1 MKTMSQSSLPLFVSA
16 FLLLFV
22 SSCVSVGGVFQS
34 GFWIGIVLAAVA
46 VGLVLWL
53 VSKMRGGGGG
63 SSSTT
68 NTDITPR

>member
-1 MKTMSQSSLPLFVSA
+1 MKTMFRGGLPVVVSV

-34 GFWIGIVLAAVA
+34 GFWIGIVLAAIA

-53 VSKMRGGGGG
+53 VSKMRGGGG
-63 SSSTT
+63 SSS
-68 NTDITPR
+68 NTDISQR